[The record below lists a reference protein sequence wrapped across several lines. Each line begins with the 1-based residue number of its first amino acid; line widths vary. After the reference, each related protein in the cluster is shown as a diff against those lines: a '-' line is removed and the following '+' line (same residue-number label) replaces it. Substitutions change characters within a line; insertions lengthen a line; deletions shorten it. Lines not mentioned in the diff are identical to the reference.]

1 MINLI
6 KWAGSF
12 LAAALFIAILI
23 QAIGKNPEMPKTIS
37 TAFAALTNIFKG
49 AYS

>member
-1 MINLI
+1 MTLI

-12 LAAALFIAILI
+12 LLTALFIA
-23 QAIGKNPEMPKTIS
+23 AIITALGKNPEMPKTIS
-37 TAFAALTNIFKG
+37 TFFAALTNIFKG